1 MITTT
6 YMGRKKPVKKVF
18 QAKINADSAKR
29 DAQNASIKTA
39 FNILVGVTEP
49 GRLNHFEKH
58 LRVLFQHAFK
68 EYSNWMK
75 VLLDDIK
82 NEYEQIQKNSIK
94 NDFEGIMF
102 YSTGIVP
109 PVGNKIDILS
119 ATLCE
124 LKETIHEYYRSK
136 FGFNN

>member
-1 MITTT
+1 MKKILQCQIDALKK
-6 YMGRKKPVKKVF
+6 YNAKRKPVCHAKTTNIDFINKFKSTLKEVGMTEIEYLNKSIPLMIEKFKK
-18 QAKINADSAKR
+18 Q
-29 DAQNASIKTA
+29 
-39 FNILVGVTEP
+39 
-49 GRLNHFEKH
+49 
-58 LRVLFQHAFK
+58 
-68 EYSNWMK
+68 
-75 VLLDDIK
+75 LDDIK